1 MNAELK
7 YNGYTAQPS
16 DYECQDG
23 DLAAVLNLMPE
34 KGALHPVT
42 EPKSVNEFLENEKV
56 LFIHETKQGDN
67 YIIYNTST
75 RALSWVPVASYSTS
89 ASRTRLSYVYDLAQ
103 VTAVGNT
110 LVVLDGSQMS
120 YYLWKPGDYS
130 GGSYQ
135 SLGNHLPEVELSFG
149 LVGHPRLFSVSDDSH
164 STFSISFD
172 SISEGSIR
180 SDFSETNQNK
190 ITEQIMAKV
199 NKFVAEQTV
208 NKGRFCF
215 PFFVRYA
222 LRLYD
227 GSLTHH
233 SAPILM
239 LPSTKNGVVAM
250 WSRVTGR
257 GSYTDATCDLFLMA
271 ASLDYGRVRASGLS
285 NWSDIVKSIDVFIS
299 KPIYTYDQ
307 NGKIK
312 NLRDTDDM
320 NSVFVGKLF
329 NSGPVNT
336 YNEGYMCATTLTE
349 DALYGYFG
357 KKTATTQGE
366 ETYTSDIPGILGIHA
381 EWPFHR
387 VYEMYFKV
395 GGGQIPAE
403 TFNMPE
409 YGEDKI
415 GESLRSCGTFYK
427 LCSLSIEEVTSS
439 YYRNNRKDIVVPD
452 DYLQSLVTREA
463 MTDDYLSHDKIRA
476 ERSFMYNNRLNLS
489 GVYRTL
495 FNGFSAASMFCYC
508 SQGYNYL
515 YVNNTTRVVCPA
527 LFNYDSGISIYVAIK
542 ENGKTYWV
550 QNVGY
555 DYLAYW
561 HSIKNAANQW
571 QKRSYGAFVFY
582 PNANAYKMRIVSG
595 NYSYGSTEDTGY
607 YDIDLQEH
615 EFLNGA
621 FGLLDFNIV
630 RNNNISGSVGYS
642 DSLEVDVTNKLY
654 TSEINNPFFFP
665 VTNINTIGTGKI
677 LGISTA
683 AKALSQGQF
692 GQFPLYA
699 FTTDGVWALEVSA
712 ATGAF
717 SARQPITRDV
727 CINPDSITQIDSA
740 VLFATDR
747 GIMLIAGSQTQCIT
761 DTVDNNEEPF
771 IFPNFP
777 LADKVQQLLGTTGT
791 QVFPERPFT
800 AGFLSGCQMLY
811 SYNRQQII
819 VFNPDYQ
826 YAYIYSL
833 ESKMWGMMRSEI
845 AARVLSYPEAYAM
858 TTDNKLVDYSKEKK
872 ESGSYVV
879 KSPQFLITRPIKLD
893 PSLKDVHKTI
903 DTIITRGNFT
913 RGHVKTVLYGSRD
926 LRSWFPIYTSVDHFL
941 RHFRGTPYKYF
952 RIALICSLTHD
963 ESIWGSSIQYTPKLT
978 NQPR

>member
-1 MNAELK
+1 MEAELK

-42 EPKSVNEFLENEKV
+42 EAKEVATLNENEKV
-56 LFIHETKQGDN
+56 LFIHETKQGAN

-75 RALSWVPVASYSTS
+75 RRLSWVAVASYSST
-89 ASRTRLSYVYDLAQ
+89 ATRNNLAYVYNLEQ

-110 LVVLDGSQMS
+110 LVVLDSSQMS

-180 SDFSETNQNK
+180 SDFSETNQNR

-250 WSRVTGR
+250 WNRVTGR

-271 ASLDYGRVRASGLS
+271 ASLDYGRVRATGLS
-285 NWSDIVKSIDVFIS
+285 DWSDIVKSVDVFIS

-329 NSGPVNT
+329 NSGPVST
-336 YNEGYMCATTLTE
+336 FSDGYMCALTITE

-357 KKTATTQGE
+357 KRTGSSNQE
-366 ETYTSDIPGILGIHA
+366 EYTSDIPGILGIHS

-387 VYEMYFKV
+387 IFEMYFRS

-439 YYRNNRKDIVVPD
+439 YYRGTRKDIVVPD
-452 DYLQSLVTREA
+452 DYLQSLVTRES

-495 FNGFSAASMFCYC
+495 FKGFAAASMFCYC

-515 YVNNTTRVVCPA
+515 YGDISARVVCPSF
-527 LFNYDSGISIYVAIK
+527 FNFDSGISIYVAIK

-550 QNVGY
+550 QNEGN
-555 DYLAYW
+555 DYLGYW
-561 HSIKNAANQW
+561 HSIKNANNEW
-571 QKRSYGAFVFY
+571 QKRYYGAFVFY
-582 PNANAYKMRIVSG
+582 PNANAYKMRIVSN
-595 NYSYGSTEDTGY
+595 NYSYGSSEGTGY

-621 FGLLDFNIV
+621 YGLLDFAIV
-630 RNNNISGSVGYS
+630 RNNNISGSIGYT
-642 DSLEVDVTNKLY
+642 DNLEVDATNKLY

-665 VTNINTIGTGKI
+665 LTNINTIGTGKI

-727 CINPDSITQIDSA
+727 CINADSITQIDSA

-747 GIMLIAGSQTQCIT
+747 GIMLLTGSNAECIT
-761 DTVDNNEEPF
+761 DVIDNNEEPF
-771 IFPNFP
+771 IFTSMP
-777 LADKVQQLLGTTGT
+777 LAANIQQLLGTSGT

-800 AGFLSGCQMLY
+800 TSFLAGCQMLY

-819 VFNPDYQ
+819 VFNPS
-826 YAYIYSL
+826 YAYAYLYSL
-833 ESKMWGMMRSEI
+833 ESKQWGMMQSNI
-845 AARVLSYPEAYAM
+845 ASRVISYPEALAM
-858 TTDNKLVDYSKEKK
+858 TADNKLVDYSQEKYANNA
-872 ESGSYVV
+872 YVV
-879 KSPQFLITRPIKLD
+879 KSPQFLITRPLKLD
-893 PSLKDVHKTI
+893 GSLKDVHKTI
-903 DTIITRGNFT
+903 DTIITRGNFQ

-926 LRSWFPIYTSVDHFL
+926 LRNWFPIYTSVDHFL

-952 RIALICSLTHD
+952 RIALICTLTHN
-963 ESIWGSSIQYTPKLT
+963 ESIWGSSIQYTPRLT

>member
-42 EPKSVNEFLENEKV
+42 EPVTVNTFLENEKV
-56 LFIHETKQGDN
+56 IFIHETKQGDN
-67 YIIYNTST
+67 YIIYNSST
-75 RALSWVPVASYSTS
+75 QALSWLPVSS
-89 ASRTRLSYVYDLAQ
+89 ASTAAERTRLAYVYDLVQ

-110 LVVLDGSQMS
+110 LVVLDGIQMT

-130 GGSYQ
+130 GGTYKT
-135 SLGNHLPEVELSFG
+135 LGNHIPDVEISFG

-172 SISEGSIR
+172 SISEGSLR

-227 GSLTHH
+227 GTLTNH

-239 LPSTKNGVVAM
+239 LPSTKNGVLAL

-257 GSYTDATCDLFLMA
+257 GSYTDANCDLFLMA
-271 ASLDYGRVRASGLS
+271 ASLDYGLVSGGGIG
-285 NWSDIVKSIDVFIS
+285 NWTDIVKSVDVFIS

-320 NSVFVGKLF
+320 MSKFVGKLY
-329 NSGPVNT
+329 NSGPVTWNSSLNR
-336 YNEGYMCATTLTE
+336 YVCASSVTE
-349 DALYGYFG
+349 DALLGQFYPY
-357 KKTATTQGE
+357 TQGS
-366 ETYTSDIPGILGIHA
+366 TTINSDIPGVLA
-381 EWPFHR
+381 LYSEWKFDQI
-387 VYEMYFKV
+387 YSMYFKEAANQV
-395 GGGQIPAE
+395 PAE
-403 TFNMPE
+403 TFHMPE

-427 LCSLSIEEVTSS
+427 LCSIDISELTST
-439 YYRNNRKDIVVPD
+439 YYRGTRKDIVVPD

-495 FNGFSAASMFCYC
+495 FSGFSAASMFCYT
-508 SQGYNYL
+508 SGNYNFT
-515 YVNNTTRVVCPA
+515 VGTSAVRSIWPA
-527 LFNYDSGISIYVAIK
+527 VFTYDYIDIYVAIK

-550 QNVGY
+550 N
-555 DYLAYW
+555 AYSGAQSLGRW
-561 HSIKNAANQW
+561 HSDTDALGNPDK
-571 QKRSYGAFVFY
+571 GAFLFY
-582 PNANAYKMRIVSG
+582 PNNNAYKMRIVSEIL
-595 NYSYGSTEDTGY
+595 NKA
-607 YDIDLQEH
+607 YDVDLQQH

-621 FGLLDFNIV
+621 FALLDFDTD
-630 RNNNISGSVGYS
+630 RGNNSSGYIDQSY
-642 DSLEVDVTNKLY
+642 DNEVDVTNKLY
-654 TSEINNPFFFP
+654 TSEVNNPFFFP

-819 VFNPDYQ
+819 VFNPA
-826 YAYIYSL
+826 YAYAYSYSL
-833 ESKMWGMMRSEI
+833 ESKQWGMMQSNI
-845 AARVLSYPEAYAM
+845 VSRVISYPEALAM
-858 TTDNKLVDYSKEKK
+858 TDGYKLVDYSQEKN
-872 ESGSYVV
+872 ESGTYVV

-903 DTIITRGNFT
+903 DTIITRGHFT

-926 LRSWFPIYTSVDHFL
+926 LHSWFPIYTSVDHYL

>member
-42 EPKSVNEFLENEKV
+42 EAKHVNEFLENEKV

-75 RALSWVPVASYSTS
+75 RALSWIAVENYSSS
-89 ASRTRLSYVYDLAQ
+89 ASRTRLSYVYNLAQ

-110 LVVLDGSQMS
+110 LVVLEGSQMS

-172 SISEGSIR
+172 SISAGNLR
-180 SDFSETNQNK
+180 SDFTETNQNR
-190 ITEQIMAKV
+190 ITDQIMAKV

-227 GSLTHH
+227 GSLTNH

-239 LPSTKNGVVAM
+239 LPSTKNGVVAL
-250 WSRVTGR
+250 WSRITGR
-257 GSYTDATCDLFLMA
+257 NSYTDADCDIFLMA
-271 ASLDYGRVRASGLS
+271 ASLDYGLVSSNGLS
-285 NWSDIVKSIDVFIS
+285 NWSDIVKGVDVFIS

-312 NLRDTDDM
+312 NLTDTNDM
-320 NSVFVGKLF
+320 SSQFVGKLYHANYNGTTPVIASSRTEDCIMGTF
-329 NSGPVNT
+329 GSTTSGGET
-336 YNEGYMCATTLTE
+336 YNSDVAG
-349 DALYGYFG
+349 ALKIY
-357 KKTATTQGE
+357 
-366 ETYTSDIPGILGIHA
+366 S
-381 EWPFHR
+381 EWDF
-387 VYEMYFKV
+387 
-395 GGGQIPAE
+395 GQIYELYFTALGGVPSE
-403 TFNMPE
+403 TFHLPE
-409 YGEDKI
+409 FGEDKV

-427 LCSLSIEEVTSS
+427 LCSLSIEELTNS
-439 YYRNNRKDIVVPD
+439 YYSSNRKEIVVPE
-452 DYLQSLVTREA
+452 DYLQSLTTREA
-463 MTDDYLSHDKIRA
+463 MTDDYLSHDRIRA

-495 FNGFSAASMFCYC
+495 FSGFSAVSMFCYK
-508 SQGYNYL
+508 SQEFNYGFQKNSSGTVTAKVL
-515 YVNNTTRVVCPA
+515 APA
-527 LFNYDSGISIYVAIK
+527 LFAFDFGLDIYVAIK

-550 QNVGY
+550 QASSSYTSIG
-555 DYLAYW
+555 YW
-561 HSIKNAANQW
+561 HSTTNNSGTAK
-571 QKRSYGAFVFY
+571 KCSYGAFVFY
-582 PNANAYKMRIVSG
+582 PNANAYKMRIISSTL
-595 NYSYGSTEDTGY
+595 NYA
-607 YDIDLQEH
+607 YDINLQEH

-621 FGLLDFNIV
+621 YGLLDFGIV
-630 RNNNISGSVGYS
+630 RQNNASGSIGYT
-642 DSLEVDVTNKLY
+642 DNLEVDVTNKLY

-761 DTVDNNEEPF
+761 DVVDNNEEPF

-777 LADKVQQLLGTTGT
+777 LADKVQQALGTTGT

-819 VFNPDYQ
+819 VFNPDYR

-845 AARVLSYPEAYAM
+845 ASRVLSYPEAYAM
-858 TTDNKLVDYSKEKK
+858 TTDNKLVDYSQEKY
-872 ESGSYVV
+872 ESGAYVV
-879 KSPQFLITRPIKLD
+879 KSPQFLITRPLKLD
-893 PSLKDVHKTI
+893 ASLKDVHKTI

>member
-1 MNAELK
+1 MEAELK

-42 EPKSVNEFLENEKV
+42 EAMEVATLNENEKV

-75 RALSWVPVASYSTS
+75 RRLSWVAVASYSSS
-89 ASRTRLSYVYDLAQ
+89 ATRNNLAYVYNLTQ

-120 YYLWKPGDYS
+120 YYLWKPDDYS

-135 SLGNHLPEVELSFG
+135 SLGNHIPDVEISFG
-149 LVGHPRLFSVSDDSH
+149 LVGHPRLYSVSDDSH
-164 STFSISFD
+164 STFSISFE
-172 SISEGSIR
+172 SISEGSLY

-199 NKFVAEQTV
+199 NKFVAAQTV

-227 GSLTHH
+227 GSLTNH

-239 LPSTKNGVVAM
+239 LPSTKNGVVAL

-257 GSYTDATCDLFLMA
+257 GSYTDATCDIFLMA
-271 ASLDYGRVRASGLS
+271 ASLDYGLVSGGGIG
-285 NWSDIVKSIDVFIS
+285 NWTDIVKSVDVFIS

-312 NLRDTDDM
+312 NLRDSDDM
-320 NSVFVGKLF
+320 KSVFVGKLF
-329 NSGPVNT
+329 NSGPVTHNT
-336 YNEGYMCATTLTE
+336 SLDCYVCSSVLQE
-349 DALYGYFG
+349 DALYGQFYN
-357 KKTATTQGE
+357 KTSNG
-366 ETYTSDIPGILGIHA
+366 ETYKSDIPGILSQYS
-381 EWPFHR
+381 EWTFSHIF
-387 VYEMYFKV
+387 EMYFRAAANQV
-395 GGGQIPAE
+395 PAN

-409 YGEDKI
+409 FGEDKM

-427 LCSLSIEEVTSS
+427 LCSLDISEVTSS
-439 YYRNNRKDIVVPD
+439 YFSSNRKDIVVAE
-452 DYLQSLVTREA
+452 DYLQSLLTREA
-463 MTDDYLSHDKIRA
+463 MTDDYLSHDKLRA

-495 FNGFSAASMFCYC
+495 FNGFSALSMFCYM
-508 SQGYNYL
+508 SQEYNYL
-515 YVNNTTRVVCPA
+515 IGDSSTRVVCPA
-527 LFNYDSGISIYVAIK
+527 IFTYDYPEIYVAIK

-550 QNVGY
+550 QASGSNAIG
-555 DYLAYW
+555 YW
-561 HSIKNAANQW
+561 HSPTNALNEQR
-571 QKRSYGAFVFY
+571 KRSYGAFVFY
-582 PNANAYKMRIVSG
+582 PNANAYKMRITSSML
-595 NYSYGSTEDTGY
+595 NYA
-607 YDIDLQEH
+607 YDIDLHEH

-621 FGLLDFNIV
+621 FGLLDFDIV
-630 RNNNISGSVGYS
+630 RGNSYNGSMGYT

-665 VTNINTIGTGKI
+665 LTNINTIGTGKI

-727 CINPDSITQIDSA
+727 CINADSITQIDSA

-747 GIMLIAGSQTQCIT
+747 GIMLLTGSNAECIT
-761 DTVDNNEEPF
+761 DVIDNNEEPF
-771 IFPNFP
+771 IFTSMP
-777 LADKVQQLLGTTGT
+777 LAANIQQLLGTSGT

-800 AGFLSGCQMLY
+800 TSFLSGCQMLY

-819 VFNPDYQ
+819 VFNPS
-826 YAYIYSL
+826 YAYAYVYSL
-833 ESKMWGMMRSEI
+833 ESKQWGMMQSNI
-845 AARVLSYPEAYAM
+845 ASRVISYPEALAM
-858 TTDNKLVDYSKEKK
+858 TADYKLVDYSQEKYANNA
-872 ESGSYVV
+872 YVV
-879 KSPQFLITRPIKLD
+879 KSPQFLITRPLKLD
-893 PSLKDVHKTI
+893 GSLKDVHKTI
-903 DTIITRGNFT
+903 DTIITRGNFQ

-926 LRSWFPIYTSVDHFL
+926 LRNWFPIYTSVDHFL

-952 RIALICSLTHD
+952 RIALICTLTHN
-963 ESIWGSSIQYTPKLT
+963 ESIWGSSIQYTPRLT